1 MRRTFRVDTANKS
14 KQDVERE
21 IALHLELRAKEFEAQ
36 GMSPE
41 AARAAARDAFGD
53 EIEIES
59 AVQALNDRN
68 FRRRRSR
75 EWIDELRQDLRVGFR
90 MLRRSPA
97 FTIVAVLT
105 LALGIGANTAIF
117 SVLRSVLLRPLP

>member
-1 MRRTFRVDTANKS
+1 MRRTFRIDSTKKS

-41 AARAAARDAFGD
+41 AAREAAREAFGD
-53 EIEIES
+53 ELEIES
-59 AVQALNDRN
+59 EVKEIRDRTLK
-68 FRRRRSR
+68 RQRSR
-75 EWIDELRQDLRVGFR
+75 EYMEELRQDLRVGLR

-97 FTIVAVLT
+97 FAIVVA
-105 LALGIGANTAIF
+105 
-117 SVLRSVLLRPLP
+117 